1 VNYASWDDEQ
11 LIGRVASADSGA
23 LGALYDR
30 YGRLVFSLA
39 LHILYDDALAEE
51 VTQDVFV
58 QLWNKAGLY
67 HPELG
72 RVVTW
77 LMSMARNRGI
87 DVLRRQ
93 SVRPEGH
100 RAAWE
105 DGVSPELH
113 ETVAVEHLV
122 ELEQQKATL
131 LSAISQLPEDQRQTL
146 ALAYFQGYSHQQIAD
161 ALDQPLGTVKTRLRL
176 AMQKLR
182 QTLVKDSVS
191 AP

>member
-1 VNYASWDDEQ
+1 VNYTSLDDEQ
-11 LIGRVASADSGA
+11 LIRWVASADPGA

-39 LHILYDDALAEE
+39 LHILYDEALAEE

-67 HPELG
+67 HAELG
-72 RVVTW
+72 KVVTW
-77 LMSMARNRGI
+77 LMSMTRNRGI

-105 DGVSPELH
+105 DGLSPELR

-131 LSAISQLPEDQRQTL
+131 RSAIAALPEDQRQTL
-146 ALAYFQGYSHQQIAD
+146 ALAYFQGYSHQQIAA

-176 AMQKLR
+176 AMHKLR

-191 AP
+191 AS